1 MSLRHRSLLICILV
15 VLAAIVAYALRPSIL
30 LAEAYPR
37 LPLAVEIP
45 AVLQRW
51 QKVSDDVAVVDPT
64 QEAVL
69 NYLYAET
76 FAASYRDSN
85 NHLVMLSVAY
95 GRDQSDGH
103 DVHKPDLCYPSQGFS
118 ILETSPINLTVGT
131 GYSILAQYLKTRKG
145 NRPEPLIYWTT
156 VGDRIYQGKLGKK
169 RIAFEYSL
177 KNLIPDGLV
186 IRVSAIEEN
195 DELAKQ
201 LISDFISDWY
211 ATSSEEGRRRFFG
224 KGIQ

>member
-1 MSLRHRSLLICILV
+1 MKLRHRSLLISILA
-15 VLAAIVAYALRPSIL
+15 VLASVVAYALRPNIL
-30 LAEAYPR
+30 MADAYSR
-37 LPLAVEIP
+37 KPLAIEIP
-45 AVLQRW
+45 TALQRW

-76 FAASYRDSN
+76 FAATYRDAR

-95 GRDQSDGH
+95 GRDQGDGH

-118 ILETSPINLTVGT
+118 ILESNSINLAVGT
-131 GYSILAQYLKTRKG
+131 EYSIIAQYLKTRKG

-156 VGDRIYQGKLGKK
+156 AGDRIYQGRLGKK

-186 IRVSAIEEN
+186 IRVSTIEE
-195 DELAKQ
+195 DEALAKR
-201 LISDFISDWY
+201 LISDFVSDWY
-211 ATSSEEGRRRFFG
+211 AISSDEGRRRFFG
-224 KGIQ
+224 KGI